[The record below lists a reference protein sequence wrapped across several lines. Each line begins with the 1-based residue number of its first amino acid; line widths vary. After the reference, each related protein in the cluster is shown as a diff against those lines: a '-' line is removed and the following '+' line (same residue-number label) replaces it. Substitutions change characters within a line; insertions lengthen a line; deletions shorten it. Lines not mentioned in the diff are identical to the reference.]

1 MEKYKQCKFIDSE
14 EFALQTEKG
23 INEWYTHRT
32 SQTWWKNFKD
42 DADWFWY
49 DFTEILEYPVEL
61 FKDLFAVSID
71 LNNGGALELLNKS
84 IKTGQGRVIDGR
96 GLFPIVCLSNIRTN
110 QQQNAFFLNVI
121 NNDFNSQDFNKVP
134 DVNPDDIRRGCPTI
148 TSGADEDAVAT
159 AVSVKILTDRKVYN
173 RLIAE

>member
-1 MEKYKQCKFIDSE
+1 M
-14 EFALQTEKG
+14 
-23 INEWYTHRT
+23 
-32 SQTWWKNFKD
+32 
-42 DADWFWY
+42 
-49 DFTEILEYPVEL
+49 
-61 FKDLFAVSID
+61 
-71 LNNGGALELLNKS
+71 
-84 IKTGQGRVIDGR
+84 
-96 GLFPIVCLSNIRTN
+96 
-110 QQQNAFFLNVI
+110 I